1 MPKGKVVWFNG
12 AKGYGFLRG
21 ENGGDDI
28 FVHHTAIN
36 MDGYR
41 QLKTDQ
47 LVEFEVVPGAK
58 GVQAE
63 NVTVIGE

>member
-1 MPKGKVVWFNG
+1 MQGKVVFFNA
-12 AKGYGFLRG
+12 AKGWGFIKPAA
-21 ENGGDDI
+21 GGDDV